1 VGQRFIH
8 DRQAGSTRTT
18 GVCCSIT
25 SLTRTPHALVPGARH
40 GRSRAFASYQAMALS
55 ASVMA
60 GPTVW
65 RVHELAITVI
75 GPDRTGIVAD
85 VAEALAGVGAN
96 LSDSTMTRL
105 RGHFAMTLICTG
117 VTAEAVEKALA
128 PIGADGRLLATVRA
142 VQPET
147 DVDAAGEPYLVSV
160 HGADRLGIVA
170 AVTRVV
176 AAAGGNITDLTT
188 RLTGPLYVLVAEVDL
203 PRGAADGLATRLA
216 ETAAELGVDVTLR
229 RADSEIL

>member
-1 VGQRFIH
+1 
-8 DRQAGSTRTT
+8 
-18 GVCCSIT
+18 
-25 SLTRTPHALVPGARH
+25 
-40 GRSRAFASYQAMALS
+40 M
-55 ASVMA
+55 
-60 GPTVW
+60 
-65 RVHELAITVI
+65 HELAITVI

-117 VTAEAVEKALA
+117 PSAEAVEKALA
-128 PIGADGRLLATVRA
+128 PLTADGKLLSTVRV
-142 VQPET
+142 VQPEA
-147 DVDAAGEPYLVSV
+147 DAAASGEPYLVSV

-203 PRGAADGLATRLA
+203 PPGAAAGLQEQLA
-216 ETAAELGVDVTLR
+216 RAADEIGVDVTLR
-229 RADSEIL
+229 RAESEIL